1 MIQMA
6 TSPEARHHIAGLLFN
21 TIGVQPCG
29 DMQAML
35 WVNKDNEIEWIV
47 GYTAWIGKTCQMH
60 VVCLTE
66 TPINKALIKGAFDF
80 VFNHCGVDKVFGIVN
95 SNNIKAMTFDQKLGF
110 KEAHRF
116 EGMHDNGG
124 DLVVLE
130 MDKADCKW
138 IRELKHAA

>member
-6 TSPEARHHIAGLLFN
+6 ISPEARHHVAGLLLN

-35 WVNKDNEIEWIV
+35 WVNEHNEIEWIV

-60 VVCLTE
+60 IVNIEGKTL
-66 TPINKALIKGAFDF
+66 PRALLHSAFDY
-80 VFNHCGVDKVFGIVN
+80 VFNHCGLEKVIGIVN
-95 SNNIKAMTFDQKLGF
+95 SKNERAMNYDRKIGF

-116 EGMHDNGG
+116 EGVHEDGG
-124 DLVVLE
+124 DIVVLE
-130 MDKADCKW
+130 MNKADCKW
-138 IRELKHAA
+138 IREHKE